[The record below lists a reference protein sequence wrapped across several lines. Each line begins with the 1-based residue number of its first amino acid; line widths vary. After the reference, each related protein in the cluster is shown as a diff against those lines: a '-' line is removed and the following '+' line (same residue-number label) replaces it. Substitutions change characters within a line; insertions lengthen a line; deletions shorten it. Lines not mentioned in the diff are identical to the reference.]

1 METTFD
7 TTTKLEL
14 NRKCPNIIVFAAF
27 AILAIALPYFWLKP
41 PVTKPVNGVICPSG
55 SAYFA
60 G

>member
-1 METTFD
+1 MKTISAATTETG
-7 TTTKLEL
+7 L
-14 NRKCPNIIVFAAF
+14 NRKCPSALIFAAF
-27 AILAIALPYFWLKP
+27 AIMAIALPYFWLKP